1 MKKIQFE
8 DYLHSIDKQFES
20 KEKKEIYMIYI
31 MIFSAIFAFS
41 YMLFWDNA
49 RNTFQNK
56 LSTIQD
62 LKLKIKMDKIY
73 LKTNTPATIAALDSQ
88 IKKTKIA
95 LITHKDYNQY
105 IKTKIES
112 IPFLL
117 YDEKVWG
124 NYLNSID
131 SKAKKYQIK
140 ILKLNNN
147 YNFTGESFGHVL
159 DVAIQS
165 NGHYKNTLKF
175 LNSLEESELV
185 VDVHDF
191 DINATNFLESDINL
205 SVWGIRY

>member
-1 MKKIQFE
+1 MKKIQLE
-8 DYLHSIDKQFES
+8 DYLHSIDKQLAG
-20 KEKKEIYMIYI
+20 KEKKEVYMIYF

-41 YMLFWDNA
+41 YMLFWDDAKNA
-49 RNTFQNK
+49 FENK
-56 LSTIQD
+56 LTTIQD

-73 LKTNTPATIAALDSQ
+73 LQRNTPVTIATIDKQ
-88 IKKTKIA
+88 IKKA
-95 LITHKDYNQY
+95 NEELIVYKDYNQY

-131 SKAKKYQIK
+131 SKAKNYRTK
-140 ILKLNNN
+140 ILELTNN

-159 DVAIQS
+159 DVSIQT
-165 NGHYKNTLKF
+165 NGNYKNTLKF
-175 LNSLEESELV
+175 INSLEQSVLV
-185 VDVHDF
+185 VDIHDF
-191 DINATNFLESDINL
+191 DINATDFLQTDINL